1 MNKAMPVLII
11 LNIAAAAGVVFY
23 LTGSQSVNPESQPTA
38 FEVVV
43 QEKQA
48 SDEFESGLSIVS
60 KNKKED
66 ARKERITSRFFL
78 PAMGERNAFTD
89 MVDGMIVEN
98 IRRKAPVVSSYE
110 KLLKEENP
118 DISKEELAE
127 KKRKFNEIMSEYLKK
142 VYRTQRG
149 LEQEG
154 TVADHQAEM
163 KSSLG
168 QELGIAGARLDR
180 LRDIESES
188 KALRQLK
195 VFERLLIRDKDKL
208 SAEQEVTMKEIL
220 RNQQTTVFDPMQK
233 VDDAYRKSDQVLQQV
248 GGVLSSDQKAHFKYF
263 QEYHWHSY
271 DMHELNDMPTF

>member
-154 TVADHQAEM
+154 NVADHQAEM